1 MEVGGVE
8 KDCES
13 AKTLIARPGKRRDKT
28 INDMVMK
35 KTNINEGDTSMNIR
49 Y

>member
-1 MEVGGVE
+1 MEVGGEE

-13 AKTLIARPGKRRDKT
+13 AKTLMAHPGRRRDKT

-35 KTNINEGDTSMNIR
+35 KTNMNEGYTSMNIR